1 MDKVF
6 LVLGGINV
14 ILLPWVTI
22 LMVRNYLRSKLALQE
37 HRLNIESTIDE
48 SINEQ
53 LDSVIKEVFN
63 TYLIFNVAY
72 KDIKYINS
80 DMEKEMIYAVKDLV
94 KDRLSPAML
103 SKLSMYYN
111 TAALGDIISEKIHLV
126 VMNYVVENNE
136 LKSED

>member
-6 LVLGGINV
+6 LVLGAINV
-14 ILLPWVTI
+14 ILIPWVVI
-22 LMVRNYLRSKLALQE
+22 AMVRNYLRGKLALQE
-37 HRLNIESTIDE
+37 HRLNVECEIDS
-48 SINEQ
+48 SINDV
-53 LDSVIKEVFN
+53 LDSIIQEVFN

-80 DMEKEMIYAVKDLV
+80 EMEREMIYAVKDLV
-94 KDRLSPAML
+94 KNRLSPAIL

-111 TAALGDIISEKIHLV
+111 TTALGDIISEKIHLV

-136 LKSED
+136 IKSEE